1 MELGGGDKYVASVSA
16 HCSLLVWVLCLVRY
30 FMSSPFKLNTNTS
43 LSKSVLAV
51 QLSLGYAIGAVLSL
65 GLMFVVFTSLGAA
78 FVPGCPFRSPFSDII
93 RFIFEK
99 FQILS
104 KRIPCGC
111 LSSERLRWLWI
122 SILIILWLASD
133 TAAYATANTGP
144 WFPLLLFLA
153 GVPVAY
159 STQHEAIH
167 KPQKYKIPVLATFVF
182 LSFSLSMILAIC
194 FDHPIFIP
202 LYIIGSLGVITACW
216 LISKISKSMADT
228 GEIDAIAWLMTTI
241 PPEYPATFFKKAGQL
256 TGVDSIGR
264 HYRPRLLESLMP
276 LLTPLITSHHAPEHY
291 SSDTHSAKSGD
302 VLKGRTLTSLTLV
315 NDRDDPT
322 PIDEDSH
329 SKNLEIYTACLARL
343 SEFTDY
349 EGTFWILREDAM
361 QHPKLEQ
368 PLIDKLVEL
377 TNPQRHSQVVRSAAT
392 KVLNNY
398 KLDVEGNPLRS
409 PTTTVLESVATFP
422 RNAAISMSDDNGLNT
437 GSQEKGHPDPATRV
451 ETEEIEDV
459 KSEFGDEKI
468 EG

>member
-1 MELGGGDKYVASVSA
+1 
-16 HCSLLVWVLCLVRY
+16 
-30 FMSSPFKLNTNTS
+30 MSSPFKLNTNTS
-43 LSKSVLAV
+43 PSKSVLVV
-51 QLSLGYAIGAVLSL
+51 QLSLGYAIGAILSL

-78 FVPGCPFRSPFSDII
+78 FVPGCPFRSPFSDVI

-99 FQILS
+99 FQTLS

-133 TAAYATANTGP
+133 SAAYATTSTGS

-153 GVPVAY
+153 GVPIAY
-159 STQHEAIH
+159 STQHEAVH
-167 KPQKYKIPVLATFVF
+167 KPQKYKILVLAAFVF
-182 LSFSLSMILAIC
+182 LSFSLSMILAVC

-216 LISKISKSMADT
+216 LICKISKSMADT
-228 GEIDAIAWLMTTI
+228 GQIDAIAWLMTTV

-302 VLKGRTLTSLTLV
+302 VVKGRPLTSLTLV
-315 NDRDDPT
+315 NDDPT
-322 PIDEDSH
+322 PIDEDLH
-329 SKNLEIYTACLARL
+329 SKNLEIYIACLARL
-343 SEFTDY
+343 SDFTDY
-349 EGTFWILREDAM
+349 EGTFLFLREDAM

-368 PLIDKLVEL
+368 PLVDKLVEL
-377 TNPQRHSQVVRSAAT
+377 ANLQCHSQVVRSAAT
-392 KVLNNY
+392 KVLDNY
-398 KLDVEGNPLRS
+398 KLDMEGNPLGS
-409 PTTTVLESVATFP
+409 PTTVLESVAASP
-422 RNAAISMSDDNGLNT
+422 RNAATLMSNDGGLN
-437 GSQEKGHPDPATRV
+437 SQENGHLDPATRV
-451 ETEEIEDV
+451 ESEEVKDV
-459 KSEFGDEKI
+459 KSEIGDEKI
-468 EG
+468 EA